1 MSSNRGQSSLWLLAD
16 VGGTNVRFALAQ
28 PAAVAPLMTESIRA
42 FRVADFASLADAARS
57 YVRALANK
65 PTHAVFAVAGRVE
78 NGHVKMTNHR
88 WSVSSAQLQTDLTLE
103 SVHLINDFAAISM
116 GLPLLQRDDVT
127 AVGHGADVIYRRTRP
142 QTFCVL
148 GPGTGLGISVLTVRQ
163 GRIET
168 LQTEGG
174 HVSFAPTSPEE
185 IATLRQLMER
195 FARVS
200 IERVLCGSGL
210 VNVYQ
215 AICAMDSIEVSPLA
229 PEEITERARQLTD
242 PACVRAVEMF
252 CDILGSVAGDCV
264 LSYGAWDGVYLAG
277 GMLAPLL
284 PWLQQGRFRLR
295 FDNKGRFAQA
305 VSRVPVALVTHPQ
318 PGLLGAAA
326 CAVLA
331 SGRSPLRTVGPLPN
345 QT

>member
-1 MSSNRGQSSLWLLAD
+1 MSSTRVQFPYWLLAD

-28 PAAVAPLMTESIRA
+28 PSAVVPLVTESIRA
-42 FRVADFASLADAARS
+42 YRVADFVSLAVAARE
-57 YVRALANK
+57 YLRPLAHK
-65 PTHAVFAVAGRVE
+65 PTHAVFALAGRVE
-78 NGHVKMTNHR
+78 DGHVKMTNHP
-88 WSVSSAQLQTDLTLE
+88 WSISGTQLQSDLSLE
-103 SVHLINDFAAISM
+103 SVQLINDFAAISM
-116 GLPLLQRDDVT
+116 GLPLLQREDVMT
-127 AVGHGADVIYRRTRP
+127 LGHGTDVIYRRARP

-148 GPGTGLGISVLTVRQ
+148 GPGTGLGIAALTIRD

-174 HVSFAPTSPEE
+174 HAGFAPTSSEE
-185 IATLRQLMER
+185 IAILRHLMDR
-195 FARVS
+195 FGRVS

-215 AICAMDSIEVSPLA
+215 AICAVDSIEALPLA
-229 PEEITERARQLTD
+229 PEQITERARQLTD
-242 PACVRAVEMF
+242 VPCVRAVEMF
-252 CDILGSVAGDCV
+252 CDVLGSVAGDCV
-264 LSYGAWDGVYLAG
+264 LSYGAWDGAYLAG
-277 GMLAPLL
+277 GMLAPLM

-326 CAVLA
+326 HAVLA
-331 SGRSPLRTVGPLPN
+331 SGRSPLRNVAPVPS
-345 QT
+345 

>member
-1 MSSNRGQSSLWLLAD
+1 MSSNRGQTPTWLLAD

-28 PAAVAPLMTESIRA
+28 PSAVAPLMTESIRA
-42 FRVADFASLADAARS
+42 YRVADFASLADAARS
-57 YVRALANK
+57 YARPLANK
-65 PTHAVFAVAGRVE
+65 PTHAVFALAGRVE

-88 WSVSSAQLQTDLTLE
+88 WSVSAAQLQSDLTLDG
-103 SVHLINDFAAISM
+103 VQLINDFAAISM

-127 AVGHGADVIYRRTRP
+127 ALGHGADVIYRRTRP

-148 GPGTGLGISVLTVRQ
+148 GPGTGLGISALTVRD

-174 HVSFAPTSPEE
+174 HVGFAPTSADE
-185 IATLRQLMER
+185 IAILRQLMDR

-200 IERVLCGSGL
+200 VERVLCGSGL

-215 AICAMDSIEVSPLA
+215 AICAMDSIEASPLA

-242 PACVRAVEMF
+242 PPCVRAVEMF

-264 LSYGAWDGVYLAG
+264 LGYGAWDGVYLAG

-331 SGRSPLRTVGPLPN
+331 CGRSPLRSVDPVPN
-345 QT
+345 KT